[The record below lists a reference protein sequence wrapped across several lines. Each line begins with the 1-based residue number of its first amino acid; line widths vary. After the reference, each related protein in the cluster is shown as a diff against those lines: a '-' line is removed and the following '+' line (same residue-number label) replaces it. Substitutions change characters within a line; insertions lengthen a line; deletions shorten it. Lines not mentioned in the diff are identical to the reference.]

1 MTTKVPPKKNQ
12 GAEVMI
18 RTELAFEAHVLLSD
32 MIVVGPSAHGF
43 RRVVPITGGTFEGPR
58 VRGRVLP
65 SGQDH
70 QFIRP
75 DGVLELEARYVLET
89 DDGVPIVVV
98 NRGLRRA
105 SAEVIERL
113 TRGEIV
119 PASEYYFRT
128 CAQFEAPLVSPYAW
142 LNAALFI
149 GQAERLPNAAL
160 VRFYEVL

>member
-1 MTTKVPPKKNQ
+1 MSYPAHQLSEEIESRITAAYA
-12 GAEVMI
+12 AE
-18 RTELAFEAHVLLSD
+18 
-32 MIVVGPSAHGF
+32 G
-43 RRVVPITGGTFEGPR
+43 
-58 VRGRVLP
+58 
-65 SGQDH
+65 
-70 QFIRP
+70 
-75 DGVLELEARYVLET
+75 YVLET

-105 SAEVIERL
+105 SAEVVERL

-128 CAQFEAPLVSPYAW
+128 CAQFETPLESRYAW

-149 GQAERLPNAAL
+149 GQAERLPNAAV